1 MSVAFCTLSAV
12 LEYYRPCTDVVEW
25 RTPNQAFEDCHESDG
40 PRCLAGASPGTS
52 RTRVGAAGTT
62 KTTLRDLEEDTL
74 HYVRVTAQ
82 LDPSGGY
89 QPSSIFSVV
98 ILARDCPF
106 RWGWRLVVPWR
117 ESDAEPPAR

>member
-74 HYVRVTAQ
+74 HYVRVTAVGSIGW
-82 LDPSGGY
+82 LPAFVHLLRSHSGTRSPVPAG
-89 QPSSIFSVV
+89 
-98 ILARDCPF
+98 LAV
-106 RWGWRLVVPWR
+106 GGTVER
-117 ESDAEPPAR
+117 E